1 MFLKLY
7 LMNNLLSSIFYDY
20 FHLLFSFGKVW
31 IKNWKSFILCLSW
44 HVAFLL
50 VSGVTILLS
59 LTVFHNIV
67 TEKLPRVSTAMPLL
81 GAGQFSQKSFCCF
94 TMLMSVRQIVSH
106 VFMTIKLPENKH
118 SHVRLPQ
125 IEKNTECQNWF
136 YIVQKLFNSMHV

>member
-1 MFLKLY
+1 M
-7 LMNNLLSSIFYDY
+7 
-20 FHLLFSFGKVW
+20 
-31 IKNWKSFILCLSW
+31 CLSW

-81 GAGQFSQKSFCCF
+81 GAGQFSQKSFCCL

-118 SHVRLPQ
+118 YQITFITNISPHRLEMIKVNLQ
-125 IEKNTECQNWF
+125 INS
-136 YIVQKLFNSMHV
+136 VLFNLMIIVFLQSKYLNHIVSLYLCNESVFSP